1 MNKEDEVMEMNEV
14 RTAETRRERSKRDI
28 KNMFKK
34 YRIEKGF
41 VEYCKWRLELLC
53 REYRYKLRL
62 QTRILFPTN
71 FADKYS
77 YLGMTPYEKEGEF
90 FDAIYPLVLAM
101 DYQAK
106 PWWCPRFVLRF
117 LHHFGDDNSIVRVRV
132 RWMHNLKFKITKG
145 IKIYDIKTKWD
156 WYDLRLY
163 VSGPKHIM
171 QLADDLEAS
180 FYRRGQALEKKWN
193 EEKEKEN
200 ERKETR

>member
-1 MNKEDEVMEMNEV
+1 MNKEDEVMEMSEIT
-14 RTAETRRERSKRDI
+14 TAKARQERAKQYIKKTRKEYLN
-28 KNMFKK
+28 KN
-34 YRIEKGF
+34 RL
-41 VEYCKWRLELLC
+41 VEYFKWRWNSIKWT
-53 REYRYKLRL
+53 YGYKIRMY
-62 QTRILFPTN
+62 TRILFPTN

-106 PWWCPRFVLRF
+106 PWWCPRFALRL

-156 WYDLRLY
+156 WYDLRLS
-163 VSGPKHIM
+163 VSGPKHIV
-171 QLADDLEAS
+171 QLAEDLEAS